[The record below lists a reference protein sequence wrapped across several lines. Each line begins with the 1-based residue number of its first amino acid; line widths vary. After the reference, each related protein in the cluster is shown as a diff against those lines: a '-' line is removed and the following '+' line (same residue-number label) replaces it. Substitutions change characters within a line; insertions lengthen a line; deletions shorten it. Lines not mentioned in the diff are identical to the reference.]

1 MHNGGE
7 RPRLADALNGIGCVA
22 ERTAMELL
30 AMDGGFGRADAT
42 LQGRLLAC
50 SVFMLVSITEHA
62 S

>member
-1 MHNGGE
+1 M
-7 RPRLADALNGIGCVA
+7 ADALNGIGCVA